1 MSAGYTK
8 SDLLIAEDRIAAQEA
23 QIQATPRAA
32 NQRREILSSVG
43 GLRARRRSLRA
54 PDAQGLLGRPDTSLR
69 RRGFVSRSPRAS
81 QVTGSRREVDDGEL
95 PPRLCAMP
103 HRIDAH
109 RRAKVR
115 IFQLT
120 RSKEGR

>member
-1 MSAGYTK
+1 MKNFLYFFVNRDKTEFKIGIT
-8 SDLLIAEDRIAAQEA
+8 EDIEERY
-23 QIQATPRAA
+23 
-32 NQRREILSSVG
+32 
-43 GLRARRRSLRA
+43 LRL
-54 PDAQGLLGRPDTSLR
+54 TSLW
-69 RRGFVSRSPRAS
+69 GEIDLAAS
-81 QVTGSRREVDDGEL
+81 CMLAGSRREVDDGEL

-120 RSKEGR
+120 RSKAGR